1 MQDSAG
7 SSGLSHMNGTPGGS
21 PRPLISL
28 GDDQLILIPRRIEAT
43 LDIYAATCSAGACP
57 GRHPRY
63 LGSGAMRW
71 RQQYR
76 PGQRAMH
83 RRPTRAKSHELRHR
97 PHGAH
102 V

>member
-7 SSGLSHMNGTPGGS
+7 SISLSRMNGTPGGS

-28 GDDQLILIPRRIEAT
+28 GDDQLILIPRRTEAT
-43 LDIYAATCSAGACP
+43 LDIYAATCTAGACP

-63 LGSGAMRW
+63 HGSGTVRW
-71 RQQYR
+71 RQQCR
-76 PGQRAMH
+76 SGRRAMR
-83 RRPTRAKSHELRHR
+83 RRPTRAKSHELRHG